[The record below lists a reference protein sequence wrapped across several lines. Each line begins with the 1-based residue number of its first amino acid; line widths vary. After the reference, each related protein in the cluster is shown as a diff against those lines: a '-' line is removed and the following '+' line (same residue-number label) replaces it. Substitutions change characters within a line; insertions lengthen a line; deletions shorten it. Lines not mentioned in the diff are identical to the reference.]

1 MNKKYTR
8 RKPIVNR
15 PNHVSVRV
23 SDEMLIDIQ
32 HIMQLEEHKT
42 QTQAVLELLEE
53 GIKRY
58 YINRLRN
65 GQEVVMP
72 SYMRSKKS
80 GWDKVEDIE
89 QTLKDIRSGDL
100 DLLTNL
106 KEKSNVI

>member
-1 MNKKYTR
+1 MNKKYIR
-8 RKPIVNR
+8 RKPLVNR

-32 HIMQLEEHKT
+32 HIMQLEAHKT
-42 QTQAVLELLEE
+42 QTQAVLEILEE

-72 SYMRSKKS
+72 SYMQI
-80 GWDKVEDIE
+80 VEQDGG
-89 QTLKDIRSGDL
+89 S
-100 DLLTNL
+100 LLAGLN
-106 KEKSNVI
+106 EEINNG